1 MKLGII
7 GAGNLAGIIAQKAR
21 KSNVITYCF
30 AWEKG
35 AVAKSEV
42 DVFFPISI
50 FEKDEIVRIC
60 RENEVDGVVATTELT
75 IAVAAYVA
83 DKLGYNYIPLS
94 IANVITD
101 KSWVRS
107 RNALAKYFF
116 QPEYYHLNSENELK
130 NLKFNSFPY
139 IVKPVGEGGKR
150 GITVVNNRDELTEA
164 CETAFQSDRQERG
177 ILIEE
182 FIAGGTEYSVEGLS
196 FHGNHY
202 VVQVTEK
209 ISSGPPHCVE
219 LGHSQPANIKKEM
232 RRKVTAAI
240 CELLDNVGLQN
251 GPSHTEIKIV
261 DNKIFLIELNSRPGG
276 DHIAY
281 PLTELS
287 TGYDYITQI
296 ICVALN
302 HEPSPPPEKS
312 IAFAGVRFISTQ
324 TKELVNIF
332 NNCDDKPWLYKKH
345 VESETLSEIKNN
357 NGYHTNYFIY
367 RNETMPDF

>member
-1 MKLGII
+1 M
-7 GAGNLAGIIAQKAR
+7 
-21 KSNVITYCF
+21 C
-30 AWEKG
+30 
-35 AVAKSEV
+35 
-42 DVFFPISI
+42 FFPISI

-75 IAVAAYVA
+75 IAIAAYVA
-83 DKLGYNYIPLS
+83 DKLGYNYIPLN

-107 RNALAKYFF
+107 RNTLAKNFF
-116 QPEYYHLNSENELK
+116 QPEYYHLNTENELK

-164 CETAFQSDRQERG
+164 CETAFQSDRPKRG

-219 LGHSQPANIKKEM
+219 LGHSQPANITKEM
-232 RRKVTAAI
+232 RSKVTAAI

-296 ICVALN
+296 IYVALN

-332 NNCDDKPWLYKKH
+332 NNCDDKSWLYKKH

-357 NGYHTNYFIY
+357 NGYHTNCFIY